1 MVQKIIVDPVTR
13 IEGHLKIEVD
23 VENGRVIDAK
33 SSGTLFRG
41 LELILRGRDPR
52 DACHITQRICGV
64 CPIAHGMAS
73 MFCLE
78 DAFGVVPTANGRII
92 RNLIQGANY
101 LQSHI
106 LHFYHL
112 AALDYVLGP
121 DTAPFIPRYKGD
133 YRLPQSI
140 NDKAVEHYIQA
151 LTIRKK
157 AQEMLAVF
165 GAKMPHVTTFT
176 AGGVTETVTAEKI
189 ARFKQYLPEITS
201 FIDNVYVPDVLA
213 VANAYADEWF
223 SIGKG
228 CKNMLCYGAFRL
240 TDETRPEGQK
250 QLFKRGRYTNG
261 QLNSVDTKKITEEV
275 KYSWYDGSTS
285 GRYPGDGATVP
296 APGKK
301 EAYSWLKAPRYE
313 GLPHE
318 VGPLARLWVNQQKDV
333 AGLGEKAFSVLG
345 RHFARALEASQIAHV
360 MPEWLD
366 QLTPGQP
373 AFAPFDI
380 PKEGAGMGLH
390 EAPRGALGHWI
401 KIKDYKI
408 ENYQAVVPTTWNGG
422 PRDDKGQ
429 RGPIEDALV
438 GTPVKD
444 PENPIELVR
453 VVRAFDP
460 CIACAVHILEIKGG
474 FKEVKKFII

>member
-13 IEGHLKIEVD
+13 IEGHLKIEAE

-73 MFCLE
+73 MFCLD
-78 DAFGVVPTANGRII
+78 DAFGVVPPTNGRII

-133 YRLPQSI
+133 YRLPQST
-140 NDKAVEHYIQA
+140 NEKAVEHYLQA

-176 AGGVTETVTAEKI
+176 AGGVTETVTSEKI

-201 FIDNVYVPDVLA
+201 FIDHVYVPDVLA

-240 TDETRPEGQK
+240 TDETSPERQK

-261 QLNSVDTKKITEEV
+261 QLNSIDAKKITEEV
-275 KYSWYDGSTS
+275 KYSWYDGNTS

-333 AGLGEKAFSVLG
+333 IGLGEKAFSVLG
-345 RHFARALEASQIAHV
+345 RHFARALEASQIAQA
-360 MPEWLD
+360 MPGWLD
-366 QLTPGQP
+366 QLIPGQP
-373 AFAPFDI
+373 AFAPFNI
-380 PKEGAGMGLH
+380 PQKGAGMGLH

-422 PRDDKGQ
+422 PRDEKGQ
-429 RGPIEDALV
+429 RGPIEEALV

-444 PENPIELVR
+444 QENPIELVR

-460 CIACAVHILEIKGG
+460 CIACAVHVLEIKGD
-474 FKEVKKFII
+474 FKEVKRFII